1 MYKNLLTKLN
11 NGENL
16 SQDES
21 KAFIDLVFEGV
32 IPTEIL
38 TESLILLNKNGFGS
52 EELTGFARSMR
63 NASQKVICN
72 KDIVDNCG
80 TGGDGLGTFN
90 ISTTASLIAACTGV
104 NVAKHG
110 NKAITSNSGS
120 ADLLES
126 AGVNIKLTPEQ
137 VGQCIDELNFGFM
150 FAPLH
155 HQSMKHVAES
165 RKAIAPNKT
174 IFNLLGPL
182 TNPAG
187 AKKQLIGVYSKD
199 MMMPIAETLVNLGTE
214 RAMIVNSVDGLDE
227 ISIFEKTNIIEI
239 DSSKVTSYIF
249 DPSNYI
255 NCNGSLSDI
264 LVSSPSE
271 SLQMMQNVL
280 NNTNHNSREIS
291 VINAGALVYISG
303 ITDSLNEAITLCE
316 DVLES
321 KKVNHKLKELISL
334 TNSFQ
339 NA

>member
-1 MYKNLLTKLN
+1 MYKNLLTKLS
-11 NGENL
+11 NGEIL

-239 DSSKVTSYIF
+239 DSSKVTSYIL